1 MVESGEKRT
10 SNPKARSYGMTKL
23 FVCAVVIGF
32 ATTLCAQRVMPSGTQ
47 NRERRHTAADRAAA
61 IERSGGL
68 VMKRELGKGRI
79 LFVNCQQTVRSGVI
93 EEVAD
98 ALSKVMR
105 MNVVST
111 NGSFVSMAEA
121 SKTMAGLKANG
132 AIFVV
137 EDGVLPAMLSAAED
151 RWAVVNL
158 KAISKGAEGA
168 RLENRLRCQL
178 CRAFSMTF
186 GWASLHGGMMSV
198 LNGADDL
205 DRLPTG
211 SLGAENAN
219 RIKHQLKEIGLTPF
233 PVGTYRSACVMGWA
247 PPPKNDLQ
255 RKIWEEE
262 QRSKLEYDRKEA
274 EKKAKAGNAG
284 K

>member
-1 MVESGEKRT
+1 MNR
-10 SNPKARSYGMTKL
+10 L
-23 FVCAVVIGF
+23 FMCAMAIGF
-32 ATTLCAQRVMPSGTQ
+32 SATLCAQKVMPSGTQ
-47 NRERRHTAADRAAA
+47 NRERRHTAAERAAA

-79 LFVNCQQTVRSGVI
+79 LFVNCQQTVRGGVI

-105 MNVVST
+105 MNVVAT
-111 NGSFVSMAEA
+111 NGTFGSLADA
-121 SKTMAGLKANG
+121 SKAMSLLKANG
-132 AIFVV
+132 AIYVV
-137 EDGVLPAMLSAAED
+137 EDGVLPAVLSAAED

-158 KAISKGAEGA
+158 KAISGGAEGA
-168 RLENRLRCQL
+168 KLENRLRCQL
-178 CRAFSMTF
+178 CRAFSVTF

-205 DRLPTG
+205 DGLPTG

-219 RIKHQLKEIGLTPF
+219 RIKHQLREIGLTPF
-233 PVGTYRSACVMGWA
+233 PVGSYRSACVMGWA
-247 PPPKNDLQ
+247 PPPANDLQ

-262 QRSKLEYDRKEA
+262 QRAKQEYDRKEA
-274 EKKAKAGNAG
+274 ERKAKAGKAE